1 MTKQHNNKQHKR
13 QKTFVFSLHF
23 TPYHSISLLI
33 FFLCSFH
40 LAQGQGTVKG
50 VLFDDANGEAVP
62 FANVVLDGTGYG
74 CATDLNG
81 FFLINKV
88 PAGKYTLRV
97 RFMGYEEYQEEVT
110 VVNHRTVTLTIHL
123 KPSAQMLKTVEI
135 TDSKAEE
142 RRIQTQ
148 VSVEKLTASQIQQ
161 MPSIGGT
168 ADLAQYMQV
177 LPGVNSTGDQGGQLY
192 IRGGSMIQNL
202 TLLDGMIVYNPF
214 HSIGLY
220 SIFETDVILNAD
232 IYTGGFGAEYGGRL
246 SSVMDITTRDGN
258 KRHHTGKVG
267 LSTFGASLILEGPLK
282 RETDKSKSTVTYL
295 LTAKNSYLSKSWDL
309 LYKPLYSTE
318 SFPELTNGLPFD
330 FLDLY
335 GKLTINSGTGS
346 KISFFGFRFDD
357 SVSNYQAIADYHW
370 RNYGMGT
377 NFMLVTGSS
386 AILEGT
392 VAYSDYNIVLDDGSG
407 QDKSSSI
414 NGFNTTLQVTNFIG
428 SNRLRYGLTV
438 ESYNTDY
445 KFVNHYGVHT
455 SQYSPGTTNLSI
467 YGTYKLTTGRWLLD
481 PGVRFIYYATP
492 LNSPQLEPRLAA
504 KYNATDKLR
513 FKMAGGFYSQ
523 VFLDARS
530 DNDIVNLFSGFL
542 TGSADLGVPSTFFG
556 HEVTTCV
563 QKAKHIIV
571 GGEYDLTDLITF
583 NAEIYLKYF
592 DQLLNA
598 NRNKMYSD
606 TDPAYQEGGEF
617 EKPEYLRKDYIIESG
632 MATGLDVS
640 ATLDLDRLYLW
651 ATYSLGYVQRTD
663 EALGRSYTP
672 HYDRRHTVN
681 LLATYTFGSQN
692 DWELSGRWTFG
703 SGFPFTQ
710 TQGVFQQLDFVGGI
724 VSDYTRENGEYSIHY
739 AELYRGRLPAYH
751 RLDLGIKRKFSL
763 GRRSILELSLSATNI
778 YSRENI
784 FYFNRITYERV
795 NQLPI
800 LASFGAKLSF

>member
-1 MTKQHNNKQHKR
+1 MTIKKIL
-13 QKTFVFSLHF
+13 FC
-23 TPYHSISLLI
+23 ILLVI
-33 FFLCSFH
+33 LGTCGAW
-40 LAQGQGTVKG
+40 AQGVVKG
-50 VLFDDANGEAVP
+50 VLFDEANGEAVP
-62 FANVVLDGTGYG
+62 FANVVLEGTGYG

-81 FFLINKV
+81 FFLISKV
-88 PAGKYTLRV
+88 PAGSYTLRV
-97 RFMGYEEYQEEVT
+97 RFMGYEEYVQTIT
-110 VVNHRTVTLTIHL
+110 VNDRRTVTLTIHL

-168 ADLAQYMQV
+168 ADIAQYMQV

-258 KRHHTGKVG
+258 KRHHTGKIG
-267 LSTFGASLILEGPLK
+267 LNTFGANLILEGPLK
-282 RETDKSKSTVTYL
+282 RESEESKSTITYL
-295 LTAKNSYLSKSWDL
+295 ITAKNSFLSKTSPL
-309 LYKPLYSTE
+309 LYPYIKE
-318 SFPELTNGLPFD
+318 GLPFD

-335 GKLTINSGTGS
+335 GKLTLNSGTGS
-346 KISFFGFRFDD
+346 KISVFGFNFDD
-357 SVSNYQAIADYHW
+357 SVSHYQSIADYHW
-370 RNYGMGT
+370 RNYGLGT

-386 AILEGT
+386 SILEGT
-392 VAYSDYNIVLDDGSG
+392 VAYSNYNITIDDGTTNS
-407 QDKSSSI
+407 KYSSI
-414 NGFNTTLQVTNFIG
+414 GGFNVTMQVTNFIG
-428 SNRLRYGLTV
+428 NNRLRYGITF
-438 ESYNTDY
+438 EGYTTDY
-445 KFVNHYGVHT
+445 QYVNQYAKLI
-455 SQYSPGTTNLSI
+455 SQSEPTTNLSVF
-467 YGTYKLTTGRWLLD
+467 GTYKLNTGRWLID
-481 PGVRFIYYATP
+481 PGLRFIYYAT
-492 LNSPQLEPRLAA
+492 LNSPNLEPRIAA

-523 VFLDARS
+523 IFLDARS
-530 DNDIVNLFSGFL
+530 DNDIVNLFTGFL
-542 TGSADLGVPSTFFG
+542 TGSADLGVPSTFLG
-556 HEVTTCV
+556 KEVTSCV

-571 GGEYDLTDLITF
+571 GAEYDLTDLITF
-583 NAEIYLKYF
+583 NAEFYIKYF

-598 NRNKMYSD
+598 NRNNMYSD
-606 TDPAYQEGGEF
+606 IDPAYTDPSSPYYKE
-617 EKPEYLRKDYIIESG
+617 EYLRKDYIIEEG
-632 MATGLDVS
+632 LATGLDIS

-663 EALGRSYTP
+663 NVQTYTP

-681 LLATYTFGSQN
+681 LLTTYRFGSHN
-692 DWELSGRWTFG
+692 EWEVSGRWTFG

-710 TQGVFQQLDFVGGI
+710 TAGVYQQLPMSGDI
-724 VSDYTRENGEYSIHY
+724 VSDFTRENGEYSLHY
-739 AELYRGRLPAYH
+739 AELYKGRLPAYH
-751 RLDLGIKRKFSL
+751 RLDLGIKRKFSI
-763 GRRSILELSLSATNI
+763 GKRSILELNLSATNV

-784 FYFNRITYERV
+784 FYFNRTTYERV

-800 LASFGAKLSF
+800 LTSFGLNFRF

>member
-1 MTKQHNNKQHKR
+1 MKR
-13 QKTFVFSLHF
+13 YIYTFL
-23 TPYHSISLLI
+23 
-33 FFLCSFH
+33 FFL
-40 LAQGQGTVKG
+40 LAVGGAAGQGTVKG
-50 VLFDDANGEAVP
+50 VLYDESNGEAIP
-62 FANVVLDGTGYG
+62 FANVVLDVRDPSNAGATRQTGYG

-81 FFLINKV
+81 FFLINRV
-88 PAGKYTLRV
+88 PAGDYVLRV
-97 RFMGYEEYQEEVT
+97 RFMGYEEYLQPIT
-110 VVNHRTVTLTIHL
+110 VVDRRTVTLTIHL
-123 KPSAQMLKTVEI
+123 KPSAQMLKAVEI

-142 RRIQTQ
+142 RRVQTQ

-168 ADLAQYMQV
+168 ADIAQYMQV

-202 TLLDGMIVYNPF
+202 CLLDGMIVYNPF

-282 RETDKSKSTVTYL
+282 RESADTKSTVTYL
-295 LTAKNSYLSKSWDL
+295 LTAKNSYLSKTSRL
-309 LYKPLYSTE
+309 LYPYIE
-318 SFPELTNGLPFD
+318 GGLPFD

-335 GKLTINSGTGS
+335 GKLTWASGTGS

-370 RNYGMGT
+370 RNYGFGT

-386 AILEGT
+386 AVVDGT
-392 VAYSDYNIVLDDGSG
+392 VAYSDYRITLDDNSET
-407 QDKSSSI
+407 DKYSSI
-414 NGFNTTLQVTNFIG
+414 SGFNTTLQVTNFYG
-428 SNRLRYGLTV
+428 PNRLRFGLSI

-445 KFVNHYGVHT
+445 QFYNAYSHRI
-455 SQYSPGTTNLSI
+455 SQYSPGTTSLSV
-467 YGTYKLTTGRWLLD
+467 YSTYKLRHGDWLFD
-481 PGVRFIYYATP
+481 PGLRFIYYAT
-492 LNSPQLEPRLAA
+492 LNNARLEPRLAA
-504 KYNATDKLR
+504 KYNATPRLR
-513 FKMAGGFYSQ
+513 FKMAGGLYSQ

-542 TGSADLGVPSTFFG
+542 TGTADLGLPSTFRG
-556 HEVTTCV
+556 KEVDCV

-571 GGEYDLTDLITF
+571 GAEYDLTDLITF
-583 NAEIYLKYF
+583 NAELYLKHF

-598 NRNKMYSD
+598 NRNKMFSQY
-606 TDPAYQEGGEF
+606 DPVYQRGGIF
-617 EKPEYLRKDYIIESG
+617 EKPEYLLTSYIIEKG
-632 MATGLDVS
+632 YAAGFDVS

-651 ATYSLGYVQRTD
+651 ATYSLGYVERTN
-663 EALGRSYTP
+663 EVQTYNP

-681 LLATYTFGSQN
+681 LLATYTLGKQN
-692 DWELSGRWTFG
+692 NWELSGRWTLG

-710 TQGVFQQLDFVGGI
+710 TQGVFQMQPFSGGI
-724 VSDYTRENGEYSIHY
+724 TNDYTAGNGAYGIHY
-739 AELYRGRLPAYH
+739 AELYQGRLPAYH
-751 RLDLGIKRKFSL
+751 RLDLGVKYKLSV
-763 GRRSILELSLSATNI
+763 GTRSILELNLSATNV
-778 YSRENI
+778 YSRQNI
-784 FYFNRITYERV
+784 FYFNRTTFERV

-800 LASFGAKLSF
+800 LVSFGANYRF

>member
-1 MTKQHNNKQHKR
+1 MKR
-13 QKTFVFSLHF
+13 IL
-23 TPYHSISLLI
+23 YILLAVI
-33 FFLCSFH
+33 NFQF
-40 LAQGQGTVKG
+40 AVGQGTVKG
-50 VLFDDANGEAVP
+50 VLFDESNGEAVP
-62 FANVVLDGTGYG
+62 FANVILDGTAYG

-88 PAGKYTLRV
+88 PAGEYTLRV
-97 RFMGYEEYQEEVT
+97 RFMGYEEYKQSVT
-110 VVNHRTVTLTIHL
+110 IADRKTVTLTIHL

-168 ADLAQYMQV
+168 ADIAQYMQV

-232 IYTGGFGAEYGGRL
+232 IYTGGFGAEYGGRM

-267 LSTFGASLILEGPLK
+267 INTFGANLILEGPLK
-282 RETDKSKSTVTYL
+282 KETTNSKSTVTYL
-295 LTAKNSYLSKSWDL
+295 LTAKNSYLSKTSKLFYPYIDG
-309 LYKPLYSTE
+309 
-318 SFPELTNGLPFD
+318 GLPFD

-335 GKLTINSGTGS
+335 GKLTANSGTGS
-346 KISFFGFRFDD
+346 KVSIFGFHFDD

-370 RNYGMGT
+370 RNYGLGT

-392 VAYSDYNIVLDDGSG
+392 LAYSNYNITLDDGSG
-407 QDKSSSI
+407 RDKYSSI
-414 NGFNTTLQVTNFIG
+414 NGFNTTMQVTNFIG
-428 SNRLRYGLTV
+428 ANRLRYGLTI
-438 ESYNTDY
+438 EGYSTDY
-445 KFVNHYGVHT
+445 RFWNAYGKEIKQKT
-455 SQYSPGTTNLSI
+455 PTTNLSL
-467 YGTYKLTTGRWLLD
+467 YGTYKLNTGKWLLD
-481 PGVRFIYYATP
+481 PGLRFIYYAT
-492 LNSPQLEPRLAA
+492 LASPQFEPRIAA

-523 VFLDARS
+523 IFLDARS
-530 DNDIVNLFSGFL
+530 DNDIVNLFTGFL
-542 TGSADLGVPSTFFG
+542 TGSAELGLPSTFLDK
-556 HEVTTCV
+556 EVTTCV
-563 QKAKHIIV
+563 QKATHIIL
-571 GGEYDLTDLITF
+571 GAEYDLTDLITF
-583 NAEIYLKYF
+583 NAEVYLKYF

-598 NRNKMYSD
+598 NRNNMYSD
-606 TDPAYQEGGEF
+606 TDPYYTNPTSNF
-617 EKPEYLRKDYIIESG
+617 YKPEYLRKDYIIEKG
-632 MATGLDVS
+632 LATGFDVS
-640 ATLDLDRLYLW
+640 ATLDLDRLYVW

-663 EALGRSYTP
+663 ELQTYTP

-681 LLATYTFGSQN
+681 LLATYKFGSKN
-692 DWELSGRWTFG
+692 DWEVSGRWSFG

-710 TQGVFQQLDFVGGI
+710 TQGVYQQLVFGDNI
-724 VSDYTRENGEYSIHY
+724 VSDYTRENGVYGIHY
-739 AELYRGRLPAYH
+739 AELYKGRLPSYH

-763 GRRSILELSLSATNI
+763 GARSILELSLSATNI
-778 YSRENI
+778 YSRQNI
-784 FYFNRITYERV
+784 FYFNRITFERV

-800 LASFGAKLSF
+800 LASFGASLSF